1 MKLHNVALLAIA
13 VSVPAIGLASIASA
27 DVTDQQTQRNVS
39 VHQTPGNAQITAI
52 PGAAAHEAAR
62 DQLPFGGAS
71 GALLF
76 HH

>member
-27 DVTDQQTQRNVS
+27 DVTDQQTQPNVT
-39 VHQTPGNAQITAI
+39 VHQTRGNAQITAT
-52 PGAAAHEAAR
+52 PGAATHEAAQN
-62 DQLPFGGAS
+62 QLPFGGAS